1 MMTNKMLLSSSQE
14 EGIPYKPFPEGEE
27 KIIFPTTET
36 ILYPGFG
43 FTNDGG
49 FYNDTFPFDKS
60 SGIQLPKNHCT
71 IIFGITD
78 EQFADYVNKHN
89 GSSQEEE
96 INITVDFYVVV
107 DQEYNTETI
116 MFFSKNINIA
126 NWSPSYEEIRVQL
139 DFTSRNYV
147 FYPSA
152 LVGPILAKYT
162 LSNGN
167 EVISYPNVYIRM
179 SNEIH
184 ELGPQRNVTID
195 NKT

>member
-1 MMTNKMLLSSSQE
+1 MTNKMLLSSSQE

-27 KIIFPTTET
+27 KIVFLTTEI
-36 ILYPGFG
+36 ILNPAFG

-78 EQFADYVNKHN
+78 EAFADYVNKHN
-89 GSSQEEE
+89 GIQQQEQ
-96 INITVDFYVVV
+96 INVTVDFYALV
-107 DQEYNTETI
+107 DREGNTETI
-116 MFFSKNINIA
+116 MFFSKSINVA
-126 NWSPSYEEIRVQL
+126 NWSASYEEIRVQL
-139 DFTSRNYV
+139 DFTSKNYV

-167 EVISYPNVYIRM
+167 EVISYPNAYVRI

-184 ELGPQRNVTID
+184 ELGPQKILTID
-195 NKT
+195 NKA